1 MDAGKVRLVELINA
15 NKRTFNIPVY
25 QRNYDWKKEHCQ
37 RLFKDIENIAISNN
51 EIEHFLG
58 TIVYVVDR
66 TLPTFTE
73 YVLIDGQQRVTSIML
88 FIKALY
94 DAINDEFVK
103 QDILESFLTNRNA
116 PEKFRIKL
124 KSIESD
130 RLAYETVISGGGGNH
145 DSNIVKNYMMFK
157 EFIEE
162 SDIEPIKL
170 YEALNYIDIVY
181 ISLEKGKK
189 SENPQMI
196 FESLNSTGLSLTQAD
211 LIRNYLLMN
220 HSYEKQEYL
229 YENYWLKIE
238 NKITNNRISDFVRD
252 YLTIKT
258 GKIPVKNNVYNE
270 FKDYIKNNLKIEEED
285 VLIDLVIYSKYY
297 SWFIFCN
304 SNNEDINNLLQQ
316 IQQLKSTVI
325 YPTLLSVFEDCF
337 ENKLISEENL
347 IEVLKIFI
355 SYLYRR
361 KVCGYA
367 TNALNKVFAA
377 FTNDFKKA
385 GEKEYKDKVLNVLT
399 KKTGTAIFPRNEE
412 FKSAFVN
419 KNFYASNLDLYTLY
433 QLEKYE
439 SKELVSLTPDITIE
453 HIMPQNLTPGWRNHL
468 GNKYDEIHMEYL
480 HTIGNLTLTAYNGNL
495 SNKSF
500 SEKKDIFEVSNI
512 KISRDVSKY
521 NVWNEESMKDRANK
535 LYDIA
540 SEIWSLPDKYN
551 SIGEDFNEFDYTKS
565 YNLID
570 GINFTGEVPRKLLI
584 ADMEVSVD
592 SWRDLLRKVS
602 DEFYYL
608 DKEIFK
614 SLVNH
619 RDFEGVSKKRIDL
632 SGENMT
638 SPYEV
643 GEGVFIDLHGSAV
656 ELVNNCVLIAE
667 KYEMENELF
676 IMLKPRYD

>member
-25 QRNYDWKKEHCQ
+25 QRNYDWKEEQCVI
-37 RLFKDIENIAISNN
+37 LFKDIENIAISNN
-51 EIEHFLG
+51 SIEHFLG

-66 TLPTFTE
+66 ALPTFTE
-73 YVLIDGQQRVTSIML
+73 YVLIDGQQRITSIML

-94 DAINDEFVK
+94 DAIDDEDVK

-130 RLAYETVISGGGGNH
+130 RLAYETIINGDEGRN
-145 DSNIVKNYMMFK
+145 DSNIVKNYLLFK
-157 EFIEE
+157 KLIAE

-170 YEALNYIDIVY
+170 YEALNFIDIVY

-189 SENPQMI
+189 SENPQII

-229 YENYWLKIE
+229 YNNYWLKIE
-238 NKITNNRISDFVRD
+238 NRITNNRISDFVRD
-252 YLTIKT
+252 YLTMKT

-270 FKDYIKNNLKIEEED
+270 FKYYVKNNLKIAEED

-297 SWFIFCN
+297 SWFVFCN
-304 SNNEDINNLLQQ
+304 SSNEDINNLLQQ

-337 ENKLISEENL
+337 ENKKIIEEEL
-347 IEVLKIFI
+347 IEILRTFI

-361 KVCGYA
+361 RVCGYA
-367 TNALNKVFAA
+367 TNALNKVFAT
-377 FTNDFKKA
+377 FTNDLKKA
-385 GEKEYKDKVLNVLT
+385 KGEEYKDKVLDVLT
-399 KKTGTAIFPRNEE
+399 NKTGTAIFPRNEE
-412 FKSAFVN
+412 FKLAFVS
-419 KNFYASNLDLYTLY
+419 KNFYACKLDLYTLY
-433 QLEKYE
+433 QLERYAN
-439 SKELVSLTPDITIE
+439 KEVVSLTQDITIE
-453 HIMPQNLTPGWRNHL
+453 HIMPQNLTPVWRNNL
-468 GNKYDEIHMEYL
+468 GNKYDEIHMKYL
-480 HTIGNLTLTAYNGNL
+480 HTIGNLTITAYNGNL

-500 SEKKDIFEVSNI
+500 SEKKDIFVTSNI

-521 NVWNEESMKDRANK
+521 NSWNEESIRDRANN
-535 LYDIA
+535 LFIIA
-540 SEIWSLPDKYN
+540 SEIWYLSDKYN
-551 SIGEDFNEFDYTKS
+551 SMGFDFNKFDYTKS

-570 GINFTGEVPRKLLI
+570 GTNFTGEVPRKLII
-584 ADMEVSVD
+584 ADMEIYVN
-592 SWRDLLRKVS
+592 SWRDVLRKVS

-608 DKEIFK
+608 DKETFK

-619 RDFEGVSKKRIDL
+619 RDFEGVSKKRIDT
-632 SGENMT
+632 SGENMI

-643 GEGVFIDLHGSAV
+643 GEGIFIDLHGSAV
-656 ELVNNCVLIAE
+656 EIVNSCVLIAE
-667 KYEMENELF
+667 KYEMENEIS
-676 IMLKPRYD
+676 IMLKARYA